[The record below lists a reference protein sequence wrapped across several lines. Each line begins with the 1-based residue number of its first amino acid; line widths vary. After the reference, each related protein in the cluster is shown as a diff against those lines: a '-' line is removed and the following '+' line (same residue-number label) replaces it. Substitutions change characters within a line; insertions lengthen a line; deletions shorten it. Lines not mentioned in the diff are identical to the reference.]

1 MQIKYGLNSL
11 PSLLKSTG
19 ATSVFVLVD
28 EHTAKHC
35 LPLIKKHI
43 PVFTKISIKSGES
56 NKNLQ
61 TCEKVWQTLIQK
73 NADRHSLLINLGG
86 GVVTDLGSFCA
97 SVYMRGIRFVNIPT
111 TLLAMVDA
119 SIGGKTGIDYLA
131 YKNMIGSFA
140 NPEAI
145 CIDTIFL
152 KTLPAP
158 QLLSASAEIFKH
170 AILQGRN
177 ETKIH
182 LEKKFSTFSDENIL
196 SCIKKSVKYKLSIVA
211 SDPKEAGDR
220 KKLNLGH
227 TIGHALESY
236 MMLYHKPMLHG
247 EAIALGLLAEAFIA
261 HSDFDLDYNEFLKTV
276 FWYDLNFKKPSLE
289 SVNLNTH
296 IKLMRK
302 DKKNRGATIRMVLPV
317 GSGKVRTDIEVAE
330 KQIMDGLK
338 FVMAF

>member
-11 PSLLKSTG
+11 PSLLKSVG
-19 ATSVFVLVD
+19 ATSIFILVD

-61 TCEKVWQTLIQK
+61 TCEKVWQTLVQK

-86 GVVTDLGSFCA
+86 GVITDLGAFCA
-97 SVYMRGIRFVNIPT
+97 SVYMRGIRFINIPT

-119 SIGGKTGIDYLA
+119 SIGGKTGIDYLSF
-131 YKNMIGSFA
+131 KNMIGSFT

-145 CIDTIFL
+145 FIDPVFL
-152 KTLPAP
+152 KTLPDA
-158 QLLSASAEIFKH
+158 QRQSASAEIFKH
-170 AILQGRN
+170 ALLQGRN

-182 LEKKFSTFSDENIL
+182 LEKKFTAFSDEDIL
-196 SCIKKSVKYKLSIVA
+196 VCVKKSVKYKLSIVEI
-211 SDPKEAGDR
+211 DPKEKGER

-247 EAIALGLLAEAFIA
+247 EAVALGLLAEAYIA
-261 HSDFDLDYNEFLKTV
+261 HSDFDLNYNEFLKTV

-289 SVNLNTH
+289 SVNLNTL
-296 IKLMRK
+296 IKHMRK
-302 DKKNRGATIRMVLPV
+302 DKKNRSATIRMVLQV
-317 GSGKVRTDIEVAE
+317 GSGKVLTDMEVTE

-338 FVMAF
+338 FIMAF